1 MKFFNIA
8 KFFNLPTLTDVANIY
23 NDNTSVVIND
33 EFQKRNMVLDVNERI
48 KCYNITNC
56 FTLPTLTEISNIYN
70 DNNVNTSTIINNE
83 IQTGNIIQ
91 YGIIVSG
98 VN

>member
-1 MKFFNIA
+1 MKFSNIA
-8 KFFNLPTLTDVANIY
+8 KFFTLPTLTDIANIY
-23 NDNTSVVIND
+23 NDNDND
-33 EFQKRNMVLDVNERI
+33 EIQIGNMVFYVNERI

-56 FTLPTLTEISNIYN
+56 FTLPTLTEIANIYN
-70 DNNVNTSTIINNE
+70 DNDNDNDNNE

-91 YGIIVSG
+91 DGIIVSG